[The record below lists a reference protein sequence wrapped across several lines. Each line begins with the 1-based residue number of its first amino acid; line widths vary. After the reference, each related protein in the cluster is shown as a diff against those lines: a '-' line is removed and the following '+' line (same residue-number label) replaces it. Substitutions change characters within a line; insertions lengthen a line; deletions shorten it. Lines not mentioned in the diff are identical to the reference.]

1 MDELTIFGA
10 PFSLDHGSSCSTRK
24 PKNFRWGSNPDSR
37 VFILADRTIPM
48 CLNTNLKDKIFYGWI
63 VESFQI
69 VPDLMEFIQKNKEQ
83 LFMKLRGIFTCSDE
97 LCSQDPRFIKIPPGS
112 NLPWT
117 DLADCK
123 IYDKS
128 KNVSM
133 LSSAKNY
140 AKGHKIR
147 WNIATALKN
156 RIDIFGGV
164 VNTKVVGQD
173 IGMHH
178 KSKLEALKDYRFSV
192 TIENDNHSGYYTEK
206 ITDCFAT
213 GTIPI
218 YWGDPSI
225 GKIFDSKG
233 IITIDDPNDIYWI
246 PNLGEQEYLDRINSI
261 NKNFEIVM
269 NLQMGDEGI
278 WEYIQSHS

>member
-1 MDELTIFGA
+1 MDELTIVGA
-10 PFSLDHGSSCSTRK
+10 PFSIHHGSSCSTRK
-24 PKNFRWGSNPDSR
+24 PKTFRWSAEPNSN
-37 VFILADRTIPM
+37 VFILADRTIPL
-48 CLNTNLKDKIFYGWI
+48 CTNGNLRDGVFYGWI
-63 VESFQI
+63 VESFEI
-69 VPDLMEFIQKNKEQ
+69 VPDLIEFIQKNKEQ
-83 LFMKLRGIFTCSDE
+83 IFTKLKGIFTCSDE
-97 LCSQDPRFIKIPPGS
+97 LCSQDSRFIKVPPGS

-117 DLADCK
+117 ADVDCK

-133 LSSAKNY
+133 LSSSKNY

-147 WNIATALKN
+147 WNIATALKG

-164 VNTKVVGQD
+164 VNSKVVGVD
-173 IGMHH
+173 TGLHH

-192 TIENDNHSGYYTEK
+192 TIENDDHSGYYTEK

-233 IITIDDPNDIYWI
+233 IITIDDPSDIYWI
-246 PNLGEQEYLDRINSI
+246 PNMTEQDYFDRMNSI
-261 NKNFEIVM
+261 KKNFEIVM

-278 WEYIQSHS
+278 WEYIQRHS